1 MRRAK
6 IVATLGPATSSYE
19 NIRSII
25 EAGVNVARMNL
36 SHGSHEVHNEVYAN
50 VRKAAEDTGEP
61 VAVLV
66 DLQGPKIRLGKF
78 EGGPYELAVGDTFT
92 ITTEDIVGTKERV
105 GTTFTGL
112 PGDVSPGDFLLIDDG
127 KVKVEVVSTDGVDV
141 VTKVVVAGPVS
152 NNKGINLP
160 GVAVNVPALSEK
172 DEDDLRWG
180 LGLGADYIALSFV
193 RNAADVE
200 RVHEIMAEE
209 GRRVP
214 VIAKIEKPQA
224 VDALEEIVDAFD
236 GIMVARGDLAVELP
250 LEAVPIVQKRA
261 VELARRMAKPVIVA
275 TQMLESM
282 THSPVPTR
290 AETSDVANAV
300 LDGADAVMLSGETS
314 VGEYPVVTV
323 QTMARIVGST
333 EDHGLER
340 IPPLGTKPR
349 TQGGAITLAA
359 AEVADFVD
367 AKYVCVF
374 TESGDSARRMSR
386 LRFRIPMK
394 AFTPDE
400 AIQRRMALTWGIES
414 FLVDRVTHTDA
425 MYHQV
430 DEKLLAAGLA
440 EPGDKVVVISGS
452 PPGIPGSTNDLRV
465 HTIGDAVNAVAPAWE
480 SGEHAD

>member
-6 IVATLGPATSSYE
+6 IVATLGPAAASYDQ
-19 NIRSII
+19 IRALID
-25 EAGVNVARMNL
+25 AGVDVCRMNL
-36 SHGSHEVHNEVYAN
+36 SHGDYTVHEAVYAN
-50 VRKAAEDTGEP
+50 IRKAANDSGRA

-78 EGGPYELAVGDTFT
+78 EGGPYELAVGDIFK
-92 ITTEDIVGTKERV
+92 ITTDEILGTKEIC
-105 GTTFTGL
+105 GTTYKGL
-112 PGDVSPGDFLLIDDG
+112 PMDVKPGDFLLIDDG
-127 KVKVEVVSTDGVDV
+127 KVKVEVVATDGVL
-141 VTKVVVAGPVS
+141 VTTRVIVAGPVS

-172 DEDDLRWG
+172 DEADLRWG
-180 LGLGADYIALSFV
+180 LRLGTDLIALSFV
-193 RNAADVE
+193 RDAADIT

-209 GRRVP
+209 GRKVP

-224 VDALEEIVDAFD
+224 VEHLEEIIDAFD
-236 GIMVARGDLAVELP
+236 SIMVARGDLGVELP
-250 LEAVPIVQKRA
+250 LEAVPIVQKHA

-282 THSPVPTR
+282 IHSPDPTR

-323 QTMARIVGST
+323 QTMARIVAST

-340 IPPLGTKPR
+340 IAPLTNKPR

-359 AEVADFVD
+359 IEVAEFVD
-367 AKYVCVF
+367 AKFLCIF

-386 LRFRIPMK
+386 LRSKIPML
-394 AFTPDE
+394 AFTPE
-400 AIQRRMALTWGIES
+400 PGIRRRLALTWGVQTY
-414 FLVDRVTHTDA
+414 LVDRVTHTDS
-425 MYHQV
+425 MFGQV
-430 DEKLLAAGLA
+430 DDILLGQGLA
-440 EPGDKVVVISGS
+440 QLGDKVVVISGS
-452 PPGIPGSTNDLRV
+452 PPGIAGSTNDIRV
-465 HTIGDAVNAVAPAWE
+465 HRIGDAHNEVAPAYVKQ
-480 SGEHAD
+480 

>member
-19 NIRSII
+19 NIRAII

-36 SHGSHEVHNEVYAN
+36 SHGSYDVHEEIYKS
-50 VRKAAEDTGEP
+50 VRKAAADTGLP

-78 EGGPYELAVGDTFT
+78 EAGPYELEVGDIFT
-92 ITTEDIVGTKERV
+92 ITTEDVIGTKELS
-105 GTTFTGL
+105 GTTFKGL
-112 PGDVSPGDFLLIDDG
+112 PQDVAPGDFLLIDDG
-127 KVKVEVVSTDGVDV
+127 KVKVEVLETDGVRVKTRCV
-141 VTKVVVAGPVS
+141 VGGAIS

-172 DEDDLRWG
+172 DEEDLRWG
-180 LGLGADYIALSFV
+180 LKLGADYIALSFV
-193 RNAADVE
+193 RNASDVD
-200 RVHEIMAEE
+200 RVFEIMAEE
-209 GRRVP
+209 GRKVP

-224 VDALEEIVDAFD
+224 VDALEEIIDAFD
-236 GIMVARGDLAVELP
+236 GIMVARGDLGVELP
-250 LEAVPIVQKRA
+250 LEAVPIVQKHA

-282 THSPVPTR
+282 ISSPVPTR

-314 VGEYPVVTV
+314 VGEYPVITV
-323 QTMARIVGST
+323 ATMARIVAST

-349 TQGGAITLAA
+349 TLGGAITLAA

-394 AFTPDE
+394 AFTPSE
-400 AIQRRMALTWGIES
+400 SIQRRMALTWGIES

-425 MYHQV
+425 MYRQV
-430 DEKLLAAGLA
+430 DEKLIEAGLA
-440 EPGDKVVVISGS
+440 EVGDKVVVISGS
-452 PPGIPGSTNDLRV
+452 PPGIPGGTNDLRV
-465 HTIGDAVNAVAPAWE
+465 HTIGDAINAAAPVWE
-480 SGEHAD
+480 EAELPT